1 MNIEIF
7 GLLGFAFAA
16 IAMATLAYRRRMDVL
31 YGPYVRGRP
40 QGLSVKRFWQ
50 PASSAIDRLSE
61 LEGPKMI
68 YLSSIG
74 TY

>member
-1 MNIEIF
+1 MSSEILA
-7 GLLGFAFAA
+7 LLGFASAA
-16 IAMATLAYRRRMDVL
+16 IATATMTYRRRMDVL

-40 QGLSVKRFWQ
+40 APLSAKRFWQ

-61 LEGPKMI
+61 LEGTKML

-74 TY
+74 TL

>member
-7 GLLGFAFAA
+7 GLFGFALATIAVAA
-16 IAMATLAYRRRMDVL
+16 MAYRRRMDVL

-40 QGLSVKRFWQ
+40 GLSVKRFWQ

-61 LEGPKMI
+61 LEGPKMM
-68 YLSSIG
+68 YLSSFG
-74 TY
+74 RN